1 MGRLDCLLF
10 FTIMNNACM
19 NIRIQI
25 CVWTY
30 TFFFLVVL
38 AVRCCCEWAF
48 SGCGKQG
55 LLFVEGPRLLIAV
68 LLLFQS
74 TGCSCPM
81 GALEKAQELQY
92 MGLVALQLVVS
103 FWTRGQTHVPCIDR

>member
-1 MGRLDCLLF
+1 MD
-10 FTIMNNACM
+10 I
-19 NIRIQI
+19 
-25 CVWTY
+25 Y
-30 TFFFLVVL
+30 FFFGVVL
-38 AVRCCCEWAF
+38 GVHCCCEGAF

-55 LLFVEGPRLLIAV
+55 LLFVEGPRLLMAV
-68 LLLFQS
+68 LLLFRS

-81 GALEKAQELQY
+81 GALETAQELQC